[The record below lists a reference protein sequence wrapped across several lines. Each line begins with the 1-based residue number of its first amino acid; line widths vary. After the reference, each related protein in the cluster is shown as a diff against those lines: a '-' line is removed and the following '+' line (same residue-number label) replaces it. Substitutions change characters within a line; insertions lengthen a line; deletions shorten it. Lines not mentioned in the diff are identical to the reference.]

1 MAITIESAP
10 QDYVPVYSDIMY
22 TVSSTNYAQTN
33 FKFVAVVKNASGTTL
48 AKLKAPILYGTTDK
62 GVFNIS
68 RILRSYVTY
77 DFTLNTLQPARC
89 LNSYIG
95 YSVEFG
101 EEYGTTP
108 TEYLNLTSST
118 GKYAWNGVYSVF
130 ANESIADYLCD
141 DSSAKFLTTV
151 RRRRVDLAQQDYL
164 YFLSGLNTDVAVV
177 EVKAYNASGT
187 LLADSDISQSF
198 DGSSIDE
205 YLLRVAAGPANL
217 NTIAQGQLVSG
228 TAGSLVPANTAYYT
242 IRLHDNA
249 TPPVTYLSEEYRFD
263 VVEDCSKWSARYL
276 YFLNRLGG
284 FESVRFSQMNR
295 EMYDIERKQFKRNNY
310 TLSGNEFIRDS
321 AKHGM
326 TNYNVEKRKKV
337 VLHTD
342 FLNET
347 EWEWLHDLMSSPV
360 VFLDG
365 TIPVNIVDTRH
376 EVFTLRD
383 APQFLRVEVEYTEP
397 ERLQNV

>member
-10 QDYVPVYSDIMY
+10 QDYVPVYSDITY
-22 TVSSTNYAQTN
+22 TVSSNNYAQAN
-33 FKFVAVVKNASGTTL
+33 FKFVAVVKNAAGTTL

-77 DFTLNTLQPARC
+77 DFALNTLQPARC

-101 EEYGTTP
+101 EEYGSTP
-108 TEYLNLTSST
+108 AEYLALTTSS
-118 GKYAWNGVYSVF
+118 GKYAWNGLYSVWG
-130 ANESIADYLCD
+130 AEAITDYLTD
-141 DSSAKFLTTV
+141 DTSAKFLTTV
-151 RRRRVDLAQQDYL
+151 RQRRVDRSQYDYL
-164 YFLSGLNTDVAVV
+164 YFLSGLNTDVAAV
-177 EVKAYNASGT
+177 EVKAYDSAGNV
-187 LLADSDISQSF
+187 LADSDISQSF
-198 DGSSIDE
+198 DGNTADE
-205 YLLRVAAGPANL
+205 YLLRVAAGVPNLNSILQANL
-217 NTIAQGQLVSG
+217 LSGTQGQIVPVG
-228 TAGSLVPANTAYYT
+228 TSYYT
-242 IRLHDNA
+242 ITLHDNA
-249 TPPVTYLSEEYRFD
+249 TPPPTYLSETYRFD
-263 VVEDCSKWSARYL
+263 IVEECSKWSTRYL

-284 FESVRFSQMNR
+284 FESVRFSQMHR
-295 EMYDIERKQFKRNNY
+295 DVYDIERKQFKRNNY
-310 TLSGNEFIRDS
+310 GLSGNDFIRDTS
-321 AKHGM
+321 KHGM

-337 VLHTD
+337 ILHTD

-383 APQFLRVEVEYTEP
+383 APQYLRVEVEYTEP